1 MIIDMAQTAGPV
13 AVTIFNIQGDIDA
26 STYEELER
34 QASKA
39 FQAGMQNLI
48 LDLSRVDYISSAG
61 VRALN
66 NIFRLL
72 QSSKAESDQLVYQG
86 VRAGTYKSP
95 HLKLV
100 NPKPAVANVL
110 SVTGLDM
117 FLEIHRDQRAAVTSF
132 KSD

>member
-1 MIIDMAQTAGPV
+1 MNIHVSQTAGPV
-13 AVTIFNIQGDIDA
+13 PVTIFYIQGDIDA

-34 QASKA
+34 QATEA

-66 NIFRLL
+66 SIFRLL
-72 QSSKAESDQLVYQG
+72 RPSEAGSDQSMYQG

-95 HLKLV
+95 QLKLL
-100 NPKPAVANVL
+100 NPNPTVANVL
-110 SVTGLDM
+110 STTGLDM
-117 FLEIHRDQRAAVTSF
+117 FLEIHRSLRAAVASF
-132 KSD
+132 EPD